1 MYLYTAAQ
9 SRELDRLAMQDHGIA
24 GYELMCR
31 AGGAAFDALTER
43 WPEAGQ
49 VLVVCGAGNNAG
61 DGFVLARLAHRVG
74 LQVHV
79 VLLAEASRLRG
90 DARRA
95 FDDMLVAGVRP
106 APFSGSLP
114 AGAHVVVDAV
124 FGTGLD
130 RAPAGP
136 WRVAIESINGYPA
149 PVLAMDLP
157 SGLHADTGRVL
168 EVAVRAQCTVSFI
181 AHKRGL
187 FTASGPDQAGELVFD
202 DLGVPGELYRRL
214 PGDCRLYVYPPPVVL
229 PPRWQDSHKGDYGH
243 VLVVG
248 GNYGMAGAAR
258 LAAEA
263 AARCGAGLVS
273 VVTRAGQAAVINAGR
288 PELMVHEIEHGDR
301 LVEALE
307 RASVVAV
314 GPGLGQDEWAR
325 QAWSKL
331 RRWPGPKVVDA
342 DALGILARNAMR
354 ADNWILTPHPGE
366 AARLLGSST
375 AQVQHDRF
383 AAARAIQH
391 RFGGVCVLKGAG
403 TLVAGADALALCRT
417 GNPGMASAGMGD
429 VLTGV
434 VAALLAQAPAAA
446 PMDLAS
452 AAVLLHGRAAELAAA
467 DGQRGL
473 LPADLL
479 PHLRCLVEHV

>member
-1 MYLYTAAQ
+1 MDLYTAAQ
-9 SRELDRLAMQDHGIA
+9 SRELDRLAMQDYGIA
-24 GYELMCR
+24 GYELMRR
-31 AGGAAFDALTER
+31 AGAAAFSALTER
-43 WPEAGQ
+43 WPEAAH

-61 DGFVLARLAHRVG
+61 DGFVLARLARRAG
-74 LQVHV
+74 LRARV
-79 VLLAEASRLRG
+79 VLLAEAARLRG

-95 FDDMLVAGVRP
+95 FDDMLVAWVQP
-106 APFSGSLP
+106 EPFSGTLA
-114 AGAHVVVDAV
+114 AGADVVVDAI

-130 RAPAGP
+130 RAPAGA
-136 WRVAIESINGYPA
+136 WRAAIEAINDYPA
-149 PVLAMDLP
+149 PVLAIDLP
-157 SGLHADTGRVL
+157 SGLHADSGRVL
-168 EVAVRAQCTVSFI
+168 EMAVQARCTVSFI

-187 FTASGPDQAGELVFD
+187 FTASGPDWAGEVLFD
-202 DLGVPGELYRRL
+202 DLGVPRELYRRL
-214 PGDCRLYVYPPPVVL
+214 PGDCRLQTYPAPRVL
-229 PPRWQDSHKGDYGH
+229 PPRRQDSHKGHYGH

-248 GNYGMAGAAR
+248 GNHGMAGAAR

-273 VVTRAGQAAVINAGR
+273 VATRPGQAAVINAGR
-288 PELMVHEIEHGDR
+288 PELMVHEVEHGDR
-301 LVEALE
+301 LGEVLE

-325 QAWSKL
+325 RVWSKL

-342 DALGILARNAMR
+342 DALGILARNSMR
-354 ADNWILTPHPGE
+354 ADNWVLTPHPGE

-375 AQVQHDRF
+375 AQVQGDRF
-383 AAARAIQH
+383 AAAREIQR

-403 TLVAGADALALCRT
+403 TLVAGAEALALCRV
-417 GNPGMASAGMGD
+417 GNPGMASAGMGA

-434 VAALLAQAPAAA
+434 VAALLAQAPEAEDMA
-446 PMDLAS
+446 LAG

-473 LPADLL
+473 LAADLL
-479 PHLRCLVEHV
+479 PHLRRLVDHV